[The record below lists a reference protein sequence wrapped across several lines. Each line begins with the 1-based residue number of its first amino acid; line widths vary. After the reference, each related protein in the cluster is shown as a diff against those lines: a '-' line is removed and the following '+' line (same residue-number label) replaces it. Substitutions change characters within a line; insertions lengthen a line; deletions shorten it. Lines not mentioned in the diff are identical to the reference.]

1 MSLPVLP
8 GDSTPGQTDT
18 HQLSNGVDESPLE
31 ETVAQLTAASPT
43 SRSFPSV
50 LRLCTPKVPLAPG
63 PSDLT
68 CCFWNRPDS
77 EPSRAGPT
85 CITGIGA
92 STVLPGP
99 RYTGGAQEMLNER
112 SHGIT
117 FDGQDAAGLSAG
129 GLETHLVWLE
139 GDGAQRL

>member
-63 PSDLT
+63 PS
-68 CCFWNRPDS
+68 DS